1 MAETPVKNRCVNH
14 MADSVA
20 SASTAGREGGTNGS
34 GGLESSGG
42 GSPSHEAS
50 DGHGGSGSGAVIGKH
65 MERWKKEK
73 VVKKDVVVIGGGMA
87 GTAAAYQLSK
97 LSPDT
102 TGVVLEAGEEVA
114 HKGGSSYGTSRM
126 FRQMYSDPYFSDLQA
141 KSMSLWKELEE
152 ESQTQLLDVNGLL
165 FYGCADTGE
174 TVEGSIPGALKVMHD
189 RKIPHK
195 FFDSPEQ
202 LSERFSPMQPEPE
215 HIGLFEE
222 TAGKYLPLSVLT

>member
-1 MAETPVKNRCVNH
+1 MKT
-14 MADSVA
+14 
-20 SASTAGREGGTNGS
+20 
-34 GGLESSGG
+34 SGG
-42 GSPSHEAS
+42 GGSSHEAAGANGS
-50 DGHGGSGSGAVIGKH
+50 SSGSGAVIGKH
-65 MERWKKEK
+65 MEQWKQDK

-97 LSPDT
+97 LSPDK

-126 FRQMYSDPYFSDLQA
+126 FRQMYSDPYFSELQA

-152 ESQTQLLDVNGLL
+152 ESETQLLDVNGLL
-165 FYGCADTGE
+165 FYGEADTGE
-174 TVEGSIPGALKVMHD
+174 TVEGSIPGALKVMQD

-202 LSERFSPMQPEPE
+202 LSERFSPMKPDPA
-215 HIGLFEE
+215 HIGLFEQ
-222 TAGKYLPLSVLT
+222 TAGKCP

>member
-1 MAETPVKNRCVNH
+1 MKNRCVNY
-14 MADSVA
+14 MADSV
-20 SASTAGREGGTNGS
+20 SSVSTAGRES
-34 GGLESSGG
+34 GISSSRESSGVCASSEEMASRQNNSSSGSNG
-42 GSPSHEAS
+42 GS
-50 DGHGGSGSGAVIGKH
+50 AVIGKH
-65 MERWKKEK
+65 MESWKQDS

-97 LSPDT
+97 LSPDV

-114 HKGGSSYGTSRM
+114 HKGGGSYGTSRM

-152 ESQTQLLDVNGLL
+152 DSETHLLDRNGLL
-165 FYGCADTGE
+165 FYGEADTGE
-174 TVEGSIPGALKVMHD
+174 TVEGSIPGAHKVMQD

-195 FFDSPEQ
+195 FFDNPAQ
-202 LSERFSPMQPEPE
+202 LAERFPPMKPDPT

-222 TAGKYLPLSVLT
+222 TAGKCS

>member
-1 MAETPVKNRCVNH
+1 

-20 SASTAGREGGTNGS
+20 SASTAGREGGASGS
-34 GGLESSGG
+34 SKLKSSGG
-42 GSPSHEAS
+42 GSSSQEAS
-50 DGHGGSGSGAVIGKH
+50 RGIGSSGSSAVIGKH
-65 MERWKKEK
+65 MERWKKEN

-97 LSPDT
+97 LSPEK

-152 ESQTQLLDVNGLL
+152 ESETQLLDVNGLL
-165 FYGCADTGE
+165 FYGEADTGE
-174 TVEGSIPGALKVMHD
+174 TVEGSIPGALKVMQD

-202 LSERFSPMQPEPE
+202 LSERFPPMKPEPA

-222 TAGKYLPLSVLT
+222 TAGKCFWLSMPF

>member
-1 MAETPVKNRCVNH
+1 

-20 SASTAGREGGTNGS
+20 STSTAGSEGGANGS
-34 GGLESSGG
+34 SKITTSN
-42 GSPSHEAS
+42 SDSASHEAF
-50 DGHGGSGSGAVIGKH
+50 GGYVGSGSSVVIGKH
-65 MERWKKEK
+65 MERWKQDK

-97 LSPDT
+97 LSPEK

-141 KSMSLWKELEE
+141 KSMSLWKELEG
-152 ESQTQLLDVNGLL
+152 ESETQLLDVNGLL
-165 FYGCADTGE
+165 FYGEADTGE
-174 TVEGSIPGALKVMHD
+174 TVEGSIPGALKVMQD

-202 LSERFSPMQPEPE
+202 LSKRFPPMKPEPA

-222 TAGKYLPLSVLT
+222 TAGKCSWH